1 MDMTMVISR
10 NLGWVVRPTEVMA
23 QVPSPPTIIRSTMD
37 TREESI
43 SSTLAGSAIRRMS
56 L

>member
-1 MDMTMVISR
+1 MAMNMVIIK
-10 NLGWVVRPTEVMA
+10 NLGWVVSPTPA
-23 QVPSPPTIIRSTMD
+23 KAAAPSCPTIIRSTMD